1 MSPKGKEKETMR
13 KLLQEFRDFAV
24 KGDALSMAVGM
35 MIGGGFGKIV
45 TSVVNDL
52 FMPLIGLVTGG
63 VDFTNMFIALDGGSY
78 ATLAD
83 AQAVG
88 APVFAYG
95 NFITIVID
103 FILLALC
110 VFLFVKA
117 VNVMKEKTT
126 KPAPVEAPKKARTC
140 PYCFS
145 EVHDDAT
152 RCPHCTSELPMTEEA
167 SA

>member
-1 MSPKGKEKETMR
+1 MR
-13 KLLQEFRDFAV
+13 KLLKEFRDFAI

-52 FMPLIGLVTGG
+52 FMPVIGRITGG
-63 VDFTNMFIALDGGSY
+63 VDFTNLFIALDGGTY

-83 AQAVG
+83 AQAVA

-95 NFITIVID
+95 NFITVVID
-103 FILLALC
+103 FALLALC
-110 VFLFVKA
+110 VFLFVKG
-117 VNVMKEKTT
+117 VNVLKEKTA
-126 KPAPVEAPKKARTC
+126 KPAPVEEPKPVRTC
-140 PYCFS
+140 PYCFG
-145 EVHDDAT
+145 ELHDEAT
-152 RCPHCTSELPMTEEA
+152 RCPHCTSDLTDTEKA

>member
-1 MSPKGKEKETMR
+1 MR
-13 KLLQEFRDFAV
+13 KLLQEFRDFAI

-52 FMPLIGLVTGG
+52 FMPLISLVTGG
-63 VDFTNMFIALDGGSY
+63 VDFTNMFIALDGGVY

-95 NFITIVID
+95 NFITTVID
-103 FILLALC
+103 FVLLALC

-117 VNVMKEKTT
+117 VNVMKEKAA
-126 KPAPVEAPKKARTC
+126 KPAPVEEPAKPARTC
-140 PYCFS
+140 PYCFG

-152 RCPHCTSELPMTEEA
+152 RCPHCTSDLTQTEKA

>member
-1 MSPKGKEKETMR
+1 MR

-52 FMPLIGLVTGG
+52 FMPLIGVVTGG
-63 VDFTNMFIALDGGSY
+63 VDFTNMFIALDGGAY

-83 AQAVG
+83 AQTVG
-88 APVFAYG
+88 APVLAYG

-117 VNVMKEKTT
+117 VNVMKEKTA
-126 KPAPVEAPKKARTC
+126 KPAPVEEPKKARTC